1 MRIGL
6 VTNHLA
12 DGGAERQALLWTIA
26 LGQLGHEVEILVMRA
41 IPGTTDY
48 DVVDGIPV
56 HALSPRD
63 GPLGLVEIRREVS
76 RAARSGWDAM
86 IAFQPYSALACAL
99 ARPPIP
105 WLAVTGDDP
114 RYWSHTSNV
123 PDALYRWAL
132 RRAPIGCAPTRG
144 IADCHLKLGVEP
156 RHGWEVVPNIADDAA
171 FSRVSRVESPSPGD
185 GVLFVGRLVDLK
197 NPELAIE
204 AATLAGA
211 RLTMLGAG
219 PRREELEA
227 FVAERGLGDRVD
239 LAGFRPPWD
248 DYAAHRVLLLTSDYE
263 SFGNVIVESLAA
275 GTPVVSVDCDFGP
288 REILAGARY
297 STLTS
302 YDPAEI
308 AAALRAVLER
318 PYDAAEEQECREIA
332 SRYSLD
338 RVREEIGALLDRTVG
353 IAR

>member
-26 LGQLGHEVEILVMRA
+26 LTQLGHEVEILVMRA

-48 DVVDGIPV
+48 DLVDDIPV
-56 HALSPRD
+56 RSLSPRD
-63 GPLGLVEIRREVS
+63 GPLGLVEIRREMS

-86 IAFQPYSALACAL
+86 IAFQPYSALASAL

-132 RRAPIGCAPTRG
+132 RRAPIACAPTRG
-144 IADCHLKLGVEP
+144 IADCHLGLGVEP
-156 RHGWEVVPNIADDAA
+156 RHGWAVVPNIADDAA
-171 FSRVSRVESPSPGD
+171 FARVGGHARPGE
-185 GVLFVGRLVDLK
+185 GILFVGRLVELK

-219 PRREELEA
+219 PRREELDA
-227 FVAERGLGDRVD
+227 YVAERGLAGQVD
-239 LAGFRPPWD
+239 LAGFREPWH
-248 DYAAHRVLLLTSDYE
+248 DYATHRVLLVTSDYE

-297 STLTS
+297 SALTG
-302 YDPAEI
+302 YDPEEI
-308 AAALRAVLER
+308 ATALRTVLER
-318 PYDAAEEQECREIA
+318 PYEAAEEQECREIA
-332 SRYSLD
+332 SRYSLN
-338 RVREEIGALLDRTVG
+338 RVREEIGALLDRTIEVT
-353 IAR
+353 R